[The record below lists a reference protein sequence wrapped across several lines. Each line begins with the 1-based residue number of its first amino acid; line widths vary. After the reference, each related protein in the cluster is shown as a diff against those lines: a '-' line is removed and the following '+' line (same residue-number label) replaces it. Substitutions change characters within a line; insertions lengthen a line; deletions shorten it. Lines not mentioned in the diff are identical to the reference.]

1 VCAVLKVEYGDLDSR
16 TLVLQV
22 YDYDRFSADEMIGQV
37 TYPLSQNDVT
47 RVQNEW
53 RDLQTSS
60 SDDQVLSFDL
70 NHLPRG
76 ARGGG
81 GFWHLQIC
89 HDCMMRPHI
98 FVNI

>member
-1 VCAVLKVEYGDLDSR
+1 MLKVEYGDLDSR

-22 YDYDRFSADEMIGQV
+22 YDYDRFSADEMIGHV

-81 GFWHLQIC
+81 GLLAPADMSRL
-89 HDCMMRPHI
+89 HDEAAYFCQYI
-98 FVNI
+98 N